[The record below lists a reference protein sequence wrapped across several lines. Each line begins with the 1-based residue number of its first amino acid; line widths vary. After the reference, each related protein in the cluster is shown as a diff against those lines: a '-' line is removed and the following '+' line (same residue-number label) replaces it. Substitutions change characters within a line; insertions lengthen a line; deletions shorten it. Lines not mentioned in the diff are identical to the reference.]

1 MLSLSCYGQHSFSP
15 PYRPPVHDATRYP
28 GYGMRPSATAFEA
41 ASIKQSYTVVYLD
54 STTVTVRA
62 EIGDHKGHTFLMINE
77 PGIAKAIK
85 PKDTRSLIVG
95 TLDKQ
100 KYTAGIP
107 ADSCW
112 LFKITSAPINL
123 YSLLPKSDSRFV
135 VAVQKGDDAPILALT
150 EENALAL
157 IEEGHPARK
166 WIAQGKLIAAVK
178 AYNGTPVPTPAKGKG
193 SR

>member
-1 MLSLSCYGQHSFSP
+1 MN
-15 PYRPPVHDATRYP
+15 
-28 GYGMRPSATAFEA
+28 RPSATSFEA
-41 ASIKQSYTVVYLD
+41 ASIKQVYTVVYLD

-62 EIGDHKGHTFLMINE
+62 EIGDYKGHTFLMINE
-77 PGIAKAIK
+77 PGVAKAIR

-95 TLDKQ
+95 TLDKP
-100 KYTAGIP
+100 KYAAGIP

-112 LFKITSAPINL
+112 LFKITNASINL

-135 VAVQKGDDAPILALT
+135 VAIQKGNDAPILALT
-150 EENALAL
+150 AENALAM

-166 WIAQGKLIAAVK
+166 WIAKGKLIDAVK
-178 AYNGTPVPTPAKGKG
+178 TYNGSPVQTSAKGKG